1 MPFKQLTADA
11 WQQGLRRSLIVGPPN
26 SRKTTSLFT
35 WPRPIGLISYP
46 GEKGFASIPVGE
58 PGVNAFV
65 WEDDVVTKT
74 SPSALVKEI
83 ETASFE
89 LLAGKH
95 GEITTF
101 AGDGIHK
108 LYSAYLNE
116 ATNGAYSNGDDFEP
130 RMYGRAH
137 EAFLHYLNRVMHS
150 KVQYV
155 VFTVWDG
162 READNPEAGSK
173 SPTHIFPD
181 LPGKLAKR
189 IMGEFSVVLYAE
201 VSPPVPGQTQKATWQ
216 LQPGGKVWG
225 AGVKLPVALAAKL
238 PSKVPQ
244 DWKQVEPLLLG
255 KTVMKD
261 AA

>member
-1 MPFKQLTADA
+1 MPFKELNADS
-11 WQQGLRRSLIVGPPN
+11 WQQGLRRCLIVGPPN

-35 WPRPIGLISYP
+35 WPRPATVVSYP
-46 GEKGFASIPVGE
+46 GEKGYASIPVGDE
-58 PGVNAFV
+58 GIQAFV
-65 WEDDVVTKT
+65 WEDDVATKT

-83 ETASFE
+83 ESITFQA
-89 LLAGKH
+89 LAKPGLV
-95 GEITTF
+95 TF
-101 AGDGIHK
+101 AGDGLHK
-108 LYSAYLNE
+108 LYTAYLNE
-116 ATNGAYSNGDDFEP
+116 ATNGAYAAGDDFEP
-130 RMYGRAH
+130 RLYGRAH

-173 SPTHIFPD
+173 GPTHIFPD

-201 VSPPVPGQTQKATWQ
+201 VTPPVPGQVQKATWQ

-225 AGVKLPVALAAKL
+225 AGVKVPPALAAKL
-238 PSKVPQ
+238 PSRVPQ
-244 DWKQVEPLLLG
+244 DWKLVEPLLLG
-255 KTVMKD
+255 KTTLKE
-261 AA
+261 AS